1 MQLVQI
7 MLMVMLIVILM
18 VIILFLFIKDTK
30 LYVPEVTL
38 AERDNQK
45 LSKRLIK
52 AFERSVYWNVKQ
64 KVRLKLRQMNLDNFE
79 TKFFKSQQI
88 ICISLFKWRRSCKT
102 I

>member
-52 AFERSVYWNVKQ
+52 AFERSVYWNKY
-64 KVRLKLRQMNLDNFE
+64 KAKSE
-79 TKFFKSQQI
+79 TKTTTNEF
-88 ICISLFKWRRSCKT
+88 R
-102 I
+102 

>member
-45 LSKRLIK
+45 LSKRFIK
-52 AFERSVYWNVKQ
+52 AFERSVYWNEYKA
-64 KVRLKLRQMNLDNFE
+64 KSE
-79 TKFFKSQQI
+79 TKTTTNEF
-88 ICISLFKWRRSCKT
+88 R
-102 I
+102 

>member
-30 LYVPEVTL
+30 VYVPEVTL

-52 AFERSVYWNVKQ
+52 AFERSVYWNEYKA
-64 KVRLKLRQMNLDNFE
+64 KSE
-79 TKFFKSQQI
+79 TKTTTNEF
-88 ICISLFKWRRSCKT
+88 R
-102 I
+102 

>member
-45 LSKRLIK
+45 LSKQLIK
-52 AFERSVYWNVKQ
+52 AFERSVYWNEYKA
-64 KVRLKLRQMNLDNFE
+64 KSE
-79 TKFFKSQQI
+79 TKTTTNEF
-88 ICISLFKWRRSCKT
+88 R
-102 I
+102 